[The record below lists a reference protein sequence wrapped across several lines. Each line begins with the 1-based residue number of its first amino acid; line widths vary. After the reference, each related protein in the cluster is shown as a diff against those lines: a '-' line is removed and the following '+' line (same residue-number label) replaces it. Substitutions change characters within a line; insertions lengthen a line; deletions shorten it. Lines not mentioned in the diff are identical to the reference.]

1 MSYKKVA
8 IQAAQVARDYKI
20 SPVKTW
26 QFFVEN
32 EYPDSIN
39 SQEKGCPKST
49 FLGLCQEGML
59 KDIPAGYY
67 TNSQHN
73 KRYGLNAVQILL
85 NNPDKK
91 FEPSELWKEVLKLEE
106 DKNKRLNSQMDIVLG
121 LWENGLIESYT
132 VLLKKSIL

>member
-1 MSYKKVA
+1 
-8 IQAAQVARDYKI
+8 
-20 SPVKTW
+20 
-26 QFFVEN
+26 
-32 EYPDSIN
+32 
-39 SQEKGCPKST
+39 
-49 FLGLCQEGML
+49 ML